1 MENRHMSAN
10 PRPFANSKARRAEK
24 DVPEWK
30 AAPKRS
36 NGKKDACITV
46 RARDS
51 PPRQQQLPEPH
62 KGAKSSPTT
71 PSRRGSRLRSPSLPA
86 ISEVNHH
93 CHYSNDDSPKTAC
106 PSITTTPRSKT
117 IMTSNVSELAAV
129 QALRES
135 NEALLALATE
145 LIRMIPAS
153 FPVHEMIQRRE
164 EARALADKFLSST
177 AVIEMGHRGYDL
189 EATGT
194 TLSSLPLL
202 KGDAG
207 RIAGEPECAKVHHPR
222 SKSSVF

>member
-1 MENRHMSAN
+1 M
-10 PRPFANSKARRAEK
+10 ARRMHASPSEPVTALHASSNYQSPIK
-24 DVPEWK
+24 
-30 AAPKRS
+30 APKAVPRHPV
-36 NGKKDACITV
+36 GAAAGF
-46 RARDS
+46 AR
-51 PPRQQQLPEPH
+51 
-62 KGAKSSPTT
+62 
-71 PSRRGSRLRSPSLPA
+71 RLSPA